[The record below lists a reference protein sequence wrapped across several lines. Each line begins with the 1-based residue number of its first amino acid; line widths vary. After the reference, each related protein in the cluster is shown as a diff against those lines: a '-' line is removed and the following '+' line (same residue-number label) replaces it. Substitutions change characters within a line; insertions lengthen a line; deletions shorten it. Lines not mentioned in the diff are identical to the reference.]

1 MDRRAWWAAVHE
13 VTKSRARLGDWHL
26 LFKREK
32 LSSSR
37 IHCCCIILTIEFK
50 LSCLCESSVLGLKGK
65 KMFYVTNTKECSEGK
80 KKKGHLSF
88 PAPWEF
94 QTSVSFLRAPGPSLL
109 LGDPGRR
116 INLRRNWLSQ
126 PHALR
131 LFCPVSLS
139 VVLPLRGF
147 LKDAGWAG
155 SSILPLPAVFSMSCS
170 LPHGSLTAAP
180 CLAHTSVFR
189 QIGTC
194 HPWPWLARRTVKRY
208 AV

>member
-1 MDRRAWWAAVHE
+1 MQR
-13 VTKSRARLGDWHL
+13 
-26 LFKREK
+26 
-32 LSSSR
+32 
-37 IHCCCIILTIEFK
+37 
-50 LSCLCESSVLGLKGK
+50 
-65 KMFYVTNTKECSEGK
+65 GK

-116 INLRRNWLSQ
+116 TNLRRNWLSQ
-126 PHALR
+126 PHALC

-155 SSILPLPAVFSMSCS
+155 SSILPLPAVFSMSS
-170 LPHGSLTAAP
+170 LLPHGSLTAAP
-180 CLAHTSVFR
+180 CLAHALFSVKLAR
-189 QIGTC
+189 VIRDRDLRVGQWSDMLCSHSDLPLMG
-194 HPWPWLARRTVKRY
+194 PWPIPSSPWWAALIAFQLGFQCRSSSYVSNETSRLSLVSWL
-208 AV
+208 